1 MYFLCM
7 ASPLLHKKYISK
19 SAIVGG
25 VIFLKARM
33 EILINWEGINT
44 EDEFYSDFLPKV
56 EAPNWH
62 GRNLD
67 ALADSLIAGSING
80 IEPPYTI
87 LSINTDSNLGEFKIF
102 QAKVLKV
109 LAEAAAEPEREIK
122 ILLK

>member
-1 MYFLCM
+1 
-7 ASPLLHKKYISK
+7 
-19 SAIVGG
+19 
-25 VIFLKARM
+25 M